1 MTGKTLIYVG
11 PTLYGCDVPRG
22 TNEIWLPPAG
32 QGDLLLGVLTHN
44 PQQIVLIDGTF
55 FHTLS
60 VWVKEILYALADGIR
75 VIGCSSMG
83 AIRAAECWRYGMVGV
98 GNIYEAYRNG
108 SIQDDA
114 WVAMSYEP
122 ITYKILSEPPCGMEQ
137 KRLDALEAIRFARED
152 DTQPEPKVTMKQIR
166 PLVAPII
173 DKILETE
180 ALVYANG

>member
-1 MTGKTLIYVG
+1 MNGKTLIFSG
-11 PTLYGCDVPRG
+11 PTFYGLDVPRCD
-22 TNEIWLPPAG
+22 NELWLPPAG

-75 VIGCSSMG
+75 VIGASSMG
-83 AIRAAECWRYGMVGV
+83 AIRAAETWRYGMIGI
-98 GNIYEAYRNG
+98 GKIFEEYRDG
-108 SIQDDA
+108 TIQDDA
-114 WVAMSYEP
+114 YVAMSYEP

-137 KRLDALEAIRFARED
+137 KRLDALEAIRFSRED
-152 DTQPEPKVTMKQIR
+152 DTRPKSRVKMKQIR

-180 ALVYANG
+180 ALVYG